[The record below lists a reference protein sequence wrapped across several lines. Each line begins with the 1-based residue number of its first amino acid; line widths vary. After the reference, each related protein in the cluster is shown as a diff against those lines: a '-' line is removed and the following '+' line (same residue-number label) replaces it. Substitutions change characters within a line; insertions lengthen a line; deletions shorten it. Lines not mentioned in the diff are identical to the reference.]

1 MRAASVSSQARHFF
15 AQLAVTTVGA
25 DMGSNGE
32 VQLLSLERQGVLAR
46 VDSHGQSGNCNGA
59 ASACNANLQM
69 HWNV

>member
-1 MRAASVSSQARHFF
+1 
-15 AQLAVTTVGA
+15 
-25 DMGSNGE
+25 MGSNGE

-59 ASACNANLQM
+59 ASACNVNLQM